1 VKGPFNGTLT
11 RFIARLRNRTE
22 DRRYGFLFRP
32 PAGAADYG
40 WLAEQAQRLMR
51 SDEGVAGIKVIDFS
65 EVPSDVLPVVAGV
78 LARTIYDVQFWMGEK
93 DRTPI
98 CFVCDEAH
106 LYLPAAEESGAVEGR
121 ALAAFERIAKEGRKY
136 GVSLFVISQRPS
148 DVNRTIL
155 SQCNNFIAM
164 RLTND
169 RDQAVVR
176 RFTSESLAGLVD
188 VLPLLDVG
196 EALLLGDAM
205 LLPTRVKLDRPTICP
220 ASATRDFWT
229 DWGSRKPDTK
239 AIDAAVEAFR
249 RQVRA

>member
-1 VKGPFNGTLT
+1 
-11 RFIARLRNRTE
+11 
-22 DRRYGFLFRP
+22 
-32 PAGAADYG
+32 
-40 WLAEQAQRLMR
+40 MR
-51 SDEGVAGIKVIDFS
+51 SDKDNRGIKIIDFS
-65 EVPSDVLPVVAGV
+65 EVPSDVLPIVTGV
-78 LARTIYDVQFWMGEK
+78 LARTIYDVQFWMSEEQ
-93 DRTPI
+93 RTPI

-106 LYLPAAEESGAVEGR
+106 LYLPASESSGAVEGR

-136 GVSLFVISQRPS
+136 GVSLFVVSQRPS

-169 RDQAVVR
+169 QDQNVVR

-205 LLPTRVKLDRPTICP
+205 LLPTRVKFDQPTIHP

-229 DWGSRKPDTK
+229 DWGAREPDDA
-239 AIDAAVEAFR
+239 AISGAVEAFR
-249 RQVRA
+249 RQVRS